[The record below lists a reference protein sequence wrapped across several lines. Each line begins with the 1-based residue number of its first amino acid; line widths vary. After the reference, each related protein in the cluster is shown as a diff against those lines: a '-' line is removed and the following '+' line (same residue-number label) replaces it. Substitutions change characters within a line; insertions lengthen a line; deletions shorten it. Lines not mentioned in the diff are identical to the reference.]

1 VLAWVLTHLNIFRKG
16 SNMPRGKGYGKGFK
30 KKKKKKAKPKIKK
43 KS

>member
-1 VLAWVLTHLNIFRKG
+1 VLAWILAHLNIFREELK
-16 SNMPRGKGYGKGFK
+16 MPRGKGYGKGFQ